1 MTDPLITELIE
12 ARKAA
17 GLTQRQV
24 ADRMHCVQS
33 HVSMLEAG
41 RTDLQLDTL
50 RRWAGALGL
59 RPVWVPET
67 APATSVVAGNGA
79 PRLGEGAAD
88 EDAPA
93 SDPADVGSDEG
104 RADVAP
110 CNDCGVG
117 VCAEHTDGCD
127 VARCLVTGFQR
138 LSCGEDHDC
147 GGDVWTGKWPGVAE
161 CEALGW
167 WAYFVP
173 HTGFVPCAADH
184 PGAVA
189 DLNRLVL
196 EGVWDRDAKRWTHP
210 AVARTLDVAEATAD
224 KARAVGLAR
233 STDA

>member
-59 RPVWVPET
+59 RPAWVPET

-79 PRLGEGAAD
+79 PRLGEGPAD

-93 SDPADVGSDEG
+93 SDPVPVVCGD
-104 RADVAP
+104 RADVAH
-110 CNDCGVG
+110 DVTDVG
-117 VCAEHTDGCD
+117 LALQC
-127 VARCLVTGFQR
+127 
-138 LSCGEDHDC
+138 SCGQWSMLHRNSFGLD
-147 GGDVWTGKWPGVAE
+147 
-161 CEALGW
+161 
-167 WAYFVP
+167 AYDEHARHV
-173 HTGFVPCAADH
+173 V
-184 PGAVA
+184 
-189 DLNRLVL
+189 R
-196 EGVWDRDAKRWTHP
+196 RQ

-233 STDA
+233 ETAS

>member
-17 GLTQRQV
+17 GLTQRQL

-59 RPVWVPET
+59 RPAWVPET

-79 PRLGEGAAD
+79 PRLGEGPAD

-93 SDPADVGSDEG
+93 SDPVSGRNGD

-110 CNDCGVG
+110 VATRAQGGPLPTGMAIFSGEAARIARELNVP
-117 VCAEHTDGCD
+117 VFIDGD
-127 VARCLVTGFQR
+127 GSDT
-138 LSCGEDHDC
+138 
-147 GGDVWTGKWPGVAE
+147 
-161 CEALGW
+161 
-167 WAYFVP
+167 
-173 HTGFVPCAADH
+173 
-184 PGAVA
+184 
-189 DLNRLVL
+189 
-196 EGVWDRDAKRWTHP
+196 

-224 KARAVGLAR
+224 RNRAVGLAR
-233 STDA
+233 ETR